1 MRLAHP
7 MLSSP
12 LHWKEGCVP
21 VLVVEVPEIFRSMVF
36 MLSEQAQGEEG
47 DFVLSLDYETLDC
60 AEHMHV
66 LRDLMC
72 LSLDDRKLQNRFQ
85 ACLQWTVQEELAVS
99 THALQQHIAEYL
111 QMVAGAVEYP
121 VCFSEGEYVLPL
133 LKALRCQPVLDG
145 THPLERLMQY
155 IELYQGLLKNQCFVL
170 VEAHAFFSEKE
181 LCELYRMAAY
191 QKWKL
196 LLMEQRLTTPLPQE
210 EICLLDAGLCELRLD
225 SNASLL

>member
-85 ACLQWTVQEELAVS
+85 ARLQWTVQEELAVS

-121 VCFSEGEYVLPL
+121 V
-133 LKALRCQPVLDG
+133 
-145 THPLERLMQY
+145 
-155 IELYQGLLKNQCFVL
+155 
-170 VEAHAFFSEKE
+170 
-181 LCELYRMAAY
+181 
-191 QKWKL
+191 
-196 LLMEQRLTTPLPQE
+196 
-210 EICLLDAGLCELRLD
+210 
-225 SNASLL
+225 